1 MCGRKEC
8 VCGGRE
14 GRREREECVLEFG
27 MLSCVSREYVW
38 REGWSVCGGR
48 GVCVEGGREV
58 GECVEGGREEG
69 ECVERGR
76 EKGSVC
82 GGR

>member
-1 MCGRKEC
+1 MWKEG
-8 VCGGRE
+8 VCLWREGGKE

-48 GVCVEGGREV
+48 
-58 GECVEGGREEG
+58 
-69 ECVERGR
+69 
-76 EKGSVC
+76 
-82 GGR
+82 